1 MRNIALTVMLA
12 GALLLAGCNKKLTHV
27 NFDKIQPGMA
37 LSDVQ
42 KMLGKGEREEG
53 PGGVNIGATGISGNS
68 GSRGDEVYVWSE
80 GDAEVKITVRD
91 GKVVDKF
98 AKSLSGEQTTPNSK

>member
-1 MRNIALTVMLA
+1 MRNIALTVLLA
-12 GALLLAGCNKKLTHV
+12 GALLLAGCDKKLTQT

-42 KMLGKGEREEG
+42 KMLGKGEREDG

-68 GSRGDEVYVWSE
+68 GSRGDDVYIWSA
-80 GDAEVKITVRD
+80 GDAEVKVTVRD

-98 AKSLSGEQTTPNSK
+98 GKGLQ